1 MWWGTSTDFES
12 PNGKSPAH
20 TPQAT
25 LQLYV
30 IIFDSPPRPG
40 GEIGRRRGLKIPR
53 RKACRFDSGPG
64 HQQFKTVVKN
74 FVLIDLLFKD
84 LWLSYE

>member
-1 MWWGTSTDFES
+1 MRWGRATI
-12 PNGKSPAH
+12 GKSQPGDMQKAIG
-20 TPQAT
+20 TISC
-25 LQLYV
+25 V
-30 IIFDSPPRPG
+30 IIRRFAAHCPG

-74 FVLIDLLFKD
+74 FVLIELLFKD